1 MRWASGQMAADLHC
15 VWWKNRGQ
23 IMKHEDLFT
32 MNRPSMRERH
42 MKGLKRAVCAAV
54 VCVVLL
60 GIASLVMGQVPGGRA
75 PGAQAGQ
82 APAGRGAAAMPPK
95 PIAEEYLL
103 LGDETRGSGEAQI
116 VVDPTDPNNIVAVG
130 MGTWQMI
137 PGCEAPNV
145 NCKDF
150 HNYPNS
156 THPVA
161 AVTHDGGRTWQHFIL
176 PVIDDSTAYD
186 KRTRCPDPFTGST
199 KEGILL
205 AGCEPRETS
214 ATVIDPP
221 GGTALVVST
230 NHGKTW
236 SKRVEG
242 ISDYTGP
249 NYPAFAPGL
258 KPRHGANA
266 PWDRPWLSVDDKTGT
281 IYLMSSGGSTNIDTG
296 SPDKYRTESY
306 FTVSHNKGQSF
317 GTIYAMDTLDWPQ
330 SAALP
335 PPPDR
340 AHMRWFTWPAKFRP
354 VKPQPALVRSSASAP
369 MKERPSLDT

>member
-1 MRWASGQMAADLHC
+1 M
-15 VWWKNRGQ
+15 
-23 IMKHEDLFT
+23 
-32 MNRPSMRERH
+32 
-42 MKGLKRAVCAAV
+42 
-54 VCVVLL
+54 
-60 GIASLVMGQVPGGRA
+60 
-75 PGAQAGQ
+75 AQAPAGQ
-82 APAGRGAAAMPPK
+82 TPAAQAAPAGRGAVPAPAK

-103 LGDETRGSGEAQI
+103 LGDETRGSGEAHI
-116 VVDPTDPNNIVAVG
+116 VVDPTDPNNMVAVG

-176 PVIDDSTAYD
+176 PIIDISTAYD
-186 KRTRCPDPFTGST
+186 KRTRCPDEFTGST
-199 KEGILL
+199 KDGILF

-214 ATVIDPP
+214 ATVLDPP

-230 NHGKTW
+230 DHGKTW

-266 PWDRPWLSVDDKTGT
+266 PWDRPWLSVDDKTGA

-296 SPDKYRTESY
+296 APDKYRTESY
-306 FTVSHNKGQSF
+306 FTVSNNNGQSF

-330 SAALP
+330 SGRAA
-335 PPPDR
+335 
-340 AHMRWFTWPAKFRP
+340 
-354 VKPQPALVRSSASAP
+354 ASAGQGTYAVVYVASKVP
-369 MKERPSLDT
+369 ASENATCPCEVFGISTDQGKTFARHVMKNVVITPVAGGAGGGPEAIAGDP